1 MALKKII
8 AMLIG
13 GFSSVVILFLIIT
26 IISGILMMFGV
37 ELNIKNEI
45 LTVISDSEELSAN
58 VSIAF
63 VSICGIIG
71 CVLGFIIDRR
81 RICS

>member
-13 GFSSVVILFLIIT
+13 GFCSVVILFLIIT

-37 ELNIKNEI
+37 ELNIKNDV
-45 LTVISDSEELSAN
+45 LTIISDSEELSAN

-63 VSICGIIG
+63 VSIFGLIG
-71 CVLGFIIDRR
+71 CILGFIIDRR